1 MTVSEHDV
9 DEPDCT
15 AALERLHEFLD
26 GELTAE
32 RKQHISAHLES
43 CGHCLEVF
51 DFEAEIKIALSSR
64 CKDEVPDSLLARIS
78 AAIDGTQS

>member
-1 MTVSEHDV
+1 MSDRDV
-9 DEPDCT
+9 DEQDCN

-26 GELTAE
+26 GELTTE
-32 RKQHISAHLES
+32 RKEMISAHLES

-64 CKDEVPDSLLARIS
+64 CQDVVPDGLLNRIS
-78 AAIDGTQS
+78 AAIDQTSP